1 MAGIGGPN
9 TVDTEL
15 LLCLDA
21 ANKRSYP
28 GSGTTWN
35 DLSGF
40 ANHGTLTNGP
50 TFSGENVGSIVFD
63 GVDDYTNVN
72 SVLTSRPFTFS
83 CWVYFNSLTGWQ
95 TMVGQDTSQSTLFGA
110 YYFQKVQ
117 PEGTVGRTGNT
128 VGLSLVNTSNQEIY
142 CYDPQVVST
151 ALWYNYVVSVST
163 SDIILYKNGLQVN
176 IINDSSTLATPT
188 GNMLVGGGYYNNTIG
203 DFMNGRIANVNI
215 YIRTLSAIEVLQ
227 NFNAT
232 RRRFGV

>member
-1 MAGIGGPN
+1 
-9 TVDTEL
+9 
-15 LLCLDA
+15 
-21 ANKRSYP
+21 
-28 GSGTTWN
+28 
-35 DLSGF
+35 
-40 ANHGTLTNGP
+40 
-50 TFSGENVGSIVFD
+50 
-63 GVDDYTNVN
+63 
-72 SVLTSRPFTFS
+72 
-83 CWVYFNSLTGWQ
+83 
-95 TMVGQDTSQSTLFGA
+95 
-110 YYFQKVQ
+110 
-117 PEGTVGRTGNT
+117 

-215 YIRTLSAIEVLQ
+215 YSRTLSAIEVLQ